1 MDLQHEPE
9 ATAAIARSSLRELP
23 QEVIDR
29 LTDGAVLRVAPA
41 GSTRHPS
48 GGPPFAEVV
57 VSGLMRA
64 FVIAPTGRTM
74 TIRYCRPGA
83 LMGTGTLFNDTD
95 PRARG
100 STSALVESCI
110 LVLSPETVRALAE
123 HDIRVTR
130 ALLRETSARVAE
142 YINEL
147 ETSAFGS
154 LRQRLARHLLGSTR
168 TSIRPEEL
176 TKTTPSS
183 RH

>member
-1 MDLQHEPE
+1 
-9 ATAAIARSSLRELP
+9 
-23 QEVIDR
+23 
-29 LTDGAVLRVAPA
+29 
-41 GSTRHPS
+41 
-48 GGPPFAEVV
+48 
-57 VSGLMRA
+57 
-64 FVIAPTGRTM
+64 
-74 TIRYCRPGA
+74 
-83 LMGTGTLFNDTD
+83 
-95 PRARG
+95 
-100 STSALVESCI
+100 
-110 LVLSPETVRALAE
+110 VLSPETVRALAE